1 MYLTVPQIGGA
12 TALIGD
18 PSGRSTERPHM
29 DVAAAEKNMHE
40 LLAAVHKFFE
50 RARDY
55 VGKRIPL
62 LGASFPPP
70 LVMNNI
76 EWFQNLGVL
85 EFMRVAGT
93 AARVNSMIAREWWVT
108 SNGRLHTLTR
118 QRLVFSLG

>member
-1 MYLTVPQIGGA
+1 
-12 TALIGD
+12 
-18 PSGRSTERPHM
+18 M
-29 DVAAAEKNMHE
+29 DVGAAEKNMHE

-55 VGKRIPL
+55 VGERIPSR
-62 LGASFPPP
+62 GASFAPP

-93 AARVNSMIAREWWVT
+93 AARVNSMIARE
-108 SNGRLHTLTR
+108 R
-118 QRLVFSLG
+118 